1 MAYDLEEQDQ
11 IDALKTW
18 WKTNGNMVT
27 WVAIVALASFSSVQG
42 WKYYQHQRS
51 SQASAQYQAL
61 TQVDSK
67 DIKAIQ
73 GISAQLMEKYTSTP
87 YAGRAA
93 LIAAKANFA
102 AKDSKSA
109 KSQLEWAAK
118 NAKEEAVQSV
128 ALLQL
133 AAIQLEEKTYDEALK
148 TLATKHGSG
157 FDGLF
162 ADLKGD
168 VLVAQGKT
176 AEAKLAY
183 QEALTKLDTQG
194 RYRHFTEHKLEALGS

>member
-42 WKYYQHQRS
+42 WKYYQHKQS
-51 SQASAQYQAL
+51 TQASAQYQAL

-109 KSQLEWAAK
+109 KAQLEWAAK

-148 TLATKHGSG
+148 TLAEKHGSG

>member
-27 WVAIVALASFSSVQG
+27 WAGIVALASFSGVQG
-42 WKYYQHQRS
+42 WKYYQHQQAT
-51 SQASAQYQAL
+51 QASAQYQAL
-61 TQVDSK
+61 IQTDAK
-67 DIKAIQ
+67 EIKAVRA
-73 GISAQLMEKYTSTP
+73 ISAELMDKYASTP

-93 LIAAKANFA
+93 IYAAKANYA

-109 KSQLEWAAK
+109 QAQLAWAEK
-118 NAKEEAVQSV
+118 NAQEDSV
-128 ALLQL
+128 KAIAQLQL
-133 AAIQLEEKTYDEALK
+133 ANIQLEDKSYDEALK
-148 TLATKHGSG
+148 TLAEKHDGG

-168 VLVAQGKT
+168 VLVAQGKR
-176 AEAKLAY
+176 ADAKLAY

-194 RYRHFTEHKLEALGS
+194 RYSHFVQHKLEALGS